1 MNPGD
6 EKEILRNE
14 AENLEDIDR
23 FLHTGEAWLRRQHE
37 ESLSGREFCRQR
49 ASLLDRVIQR
59 LLKRSVSLLRG
70 EKSSL
75 GISLLAMGGY
85 GREELSPHSDVD
97 LLILH
102 PPGKVKNLESYLQA
116 ILHPLWDWG
125 LTVGHTVQTS
135 KESLR
140 AAHKDLDLFFSFLD
154 ARWVAGDRG
163 PFSTGR
169 RNSRNRSAAKK
180 RK

>member
-1 MNPGD
+1 MNPEMG
-6 EKEILRNE
+6 KKI
-14 AENLEDIDR
+14 AENGAESLADIER
-23 FLHTGEAWLRRQHE
+23 FLRSGEAWLRRQHE
-37 ESLSGREFCRQR
+37 EGLGGQEFCRQR

-59 LLKRSVSLLRG
+59 LLKRSLSLRR
-70 EKSSL
+70 EKSRP
-75 GISLLAMGGY
+75 GISLLAVGGY

-102 PPGKVKNLESYLQA
+102 PPGKGRDLESDLQA

-140 AAHKDLDLFFSFLD
+140 AAQKDPDLF
-154 ARWVAGDRG
+154 
-163 PFSTGR
+163 
-169 RNSRNRSAAKK
+169 
-180 RK
+180 